1 MCQIHHIRL
10 SLSVYCIKIEVPIP
24 REGFPSKRPAD
35 VKDIFDH
42 SYAEAILKRV
52 FNHQNKEVEKTTTKN
67 KKKKT
72 LKPFEYATRNMLTN
86 FEILTFVPC
95 IYTIVLNNVSNRYF
109 LNHVCV
115 CLAVWCLP
123 TC

>member
-24 REGFPSKRPAD
+24 REGFPSKRTAD

-52 FNHQNKEVEKTTTKN
+52 FNHQNKEVEKKN
-67 KKKKT
+67 NKKQKQKKKKRWNH
-72 LKPFEYATRNMLTN
+72 LNMLR
-86 FEILTFVPC
+86 EIC
-95 IYTIVLNNVSNRYF
+95 
-109 LNHVCV
+109 
-115 CLAVWCLP
+115 
-123 TC
+123 